1 MSTVL
6 CGVAMSVVVG
16 IEVVLIGNMFK
27 NYYNDRIAML
37 NKKIQKLESNSRKA
51 NASAKHYKQL
61 KEYYEEQS
69 IQYQQALYA
78 EKGKVKVDY
87 RYADSFRDKDLIPK
101 ETLKEAFKKLMVYS
115 HPDKGNC
122 KDSSDFVKYKKI
134 YDGIK

>member
-37 NKKIQKLESNSRKA
+37 NKKIHKLELNSRKA

>member
-16 IEVVLIGNMFK
+16 IEIVLIGNMFK

-37 NKKIQKLESNSRKA
+37 NKKIHKLELNSRKA